1 MKVITMESSAYQA
14 LTEQIA
20 EIAKYVRKDGNWN
33 GNGDGNGKQGAATDR
48 LIGTNEAARL
58 LNVSKRTLQR
68 MRDEHRIKYA
78 VFRGKCQYRLSE
90 INRLLESCTIKEDA
104 ATPEALKHNYSLRMG
119 KDKG

>member
-20 EIAKYVRKDGNWN
+20 EIAKYVRKDGNGN
-33 GNGDGNGKQGAATDR
+33 GNGYGKQEAATDR

-78 VFRGKCQYRLSE
+78 VFRGKCQYRLSD

>member
-20 EIAKYVRKDGNWN
+20 EIAKYVRKDGNGN
-33 GNGDGNGKQGAATDR
+33 GNGNGKQEAATDR
-48 LIGTNEAARL
+48 LLGTNEAARL